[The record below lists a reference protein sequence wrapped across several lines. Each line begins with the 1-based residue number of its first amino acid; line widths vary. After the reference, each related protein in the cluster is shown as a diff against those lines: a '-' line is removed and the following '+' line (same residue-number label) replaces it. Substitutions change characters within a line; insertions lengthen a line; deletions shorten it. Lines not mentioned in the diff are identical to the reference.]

1 MFEYLK
7 GPVALIGSDYAVI
20 DVNGVGF
27 KIFTSYSSIAQV
39 SVGEIVTFYTFMSVK
54 DDDISLYGFISKEE
68 LNAFNM
74 LLSVNGVGPKMA
86 IGILSS
92 MSSYDFCV
100 SVSSGDYKMLCKV
113 KGVGPKLAQRI
124 VLELKDKIKKDL
136 SFNNTQNSDIMTICA
151 DTNLYS
157 GAVEA
162 LMYLGHT
169 SQSAKEAVD
178 NVYRDGMGLEELIK
192 EALKS
197 TV

>member
-1 MFEYLK
+1 MFEYIK
-7 GPVALIGSDYAVI
+7 GPVALIGSDYVVI

-27 KIFTSYSSIAQV
+27 KVFTSYSSITQV
-39 SVGEIVTFYTFMSVK
+39 AVGEIVTFYTFMSVK
-54 DDDISLYGFISKEE
+54 EDDISLYGFVSKEE
-68 LNAFNM
+68 LNAFNL
-74 LLSVNGVGPKMA
+74 LLSVSGVGPKMA

-100 SVSSGDYKMLCKV
+100 SVSSGDHKMLCKV

-136 SFNNTQNSDIMTICA
+136 SFNNSQNSDIITKSTDSAI
-151 DTNLYS
+151 YS

-169 SQSAKEAVD
+169 SQSAKAAVD
-178 NVYRDGMGLEELIK
+178 SVYREDIGLEELIK

>member
-7 GPVALIGSDYAVI
+7 GPVALLGTDYAVI
-20 DVNGVGF
+20 DINGVGF
-27 KIFTSYSSIAQV
+27 KIFTSYSSIGQV
-39 SVGEIVTFYTFMSVK
+39 AIGEITTFYTFMSVK
-54 DDDISLYGFISKEE
+54 EDDISLYGFVSREE

-136 SFNNTQNSDIMTICA
+136 AVDTAESSVIIQKSVNTDV
-151 DTNLYS
+151 TND
-157 GAVEA
+157 AVEA

-169 SQSAKEAVD
+169 AQSAKEAVG
-178 NVYRDGMGLEELIK
+178 NVYKDGMGLEELIK

>member
-7 GPVALIGSDYAVI
+7 GPVALLGADYAVI

-27 KIFTSYSSIAQV
+27 KIYTSYSSITQV
-39 SVGEIVTFYTFMSVK
+39 TVGEIVTFYTFMSVK
-54 DDDISLYGFISKEE
+54 EDDISLYGFLSREE

-136 SFNNTQNSDIMTICA
+136 SVDTAGSSAIIQKSGCPDITG
-151 DTNLYS
+151 D
-157 GAVEA
+157 AVEA

-169 SQSAKEAVD
+169 SQSAKAAVD

>member
-1 MFEYLK
+1 VFEYIK
-7 GPVALIGSDYAVI
+7 GPVALIGADYLVI

-27 KIFTSYSSIAQV
+27 KIFTSFSSIAQV
-39 SVGEIVTFYTFMSVK
+39 CEGEIVTLYTYMSVK
-54 DDDISLYGFISKEE
+54 EDDISLYGFVSKEE
-68 LNAFNM
+68 LNAFNL
-74 LLSVNGVGPKMA
+74 LLSVSGVGPKMA
-86 IGILSS
+86 IAILSS

-136 SFNNTQNSDIMTICA
+136 SFNNVKNSDIIAKCGNA
-151 DTNLYS
+151 ELCES
-157 GAVEA
+157 AIEA

-169 SQSAKEAVD
+169 SQSAKEAVE
-178 NVYRDGMGLEELIK
+178 NVYKDGMGLEELIK